1 MRHPLFA
8 FDPAP
13 VTIIGLGSPWGDDRV
28 GWCVADALSERLGPA
43 RARILKLD
51 RPGTGL
57 LDRIAGRHRVLLVDA
72 AVTGAAP
79 GSLHVLPLTELAS
92 GSSTASSHG
101 FGLADALRLGRN
113 LGMLPPELDI
123 YIVSI
128 DSAQTQQSGRDLTP
142 AVAAAVGPLRDAIC
156 LRLAGGDGGR
166 RHAGPPGEWRD
177 PVSIGGIDH
186 DSDRLG

>member
-43 RARILKLD
+43 QARVLKLD
-51 RPGTGL
+51 RPGSAL
-57 LDRIAGRHRVLLVDA
+57 LDRIAGRHRVILVDA

-79 GSLHVLPLTELAS
+79 GSLHVVPLAELAA
-92 GSSTASSHG
+92 GSTAASSHG
-101 FGLADALRLGRN
+101 FGLADALNLGRN
-113 LGMLPPELDI
+113 LGMLPPEMDI

-128 DSAQTQQSGRDLTP
+128 DPADTHRTGCDLSP
-142 AVAAAVGPLRDAIC
+142 PVAAAVRRLGDAIC
-156 LRLAGGDGGR
+156 CRLATADGGAGNAAAARDYAEHRALPAR
-166 RHAGPPGEWRD
+166 RAP
-177 PVSIGGIDH
+177 
-186 DSDRLG
+186 